1 MSRNEIAHGMA
12 ELSFLKDLSSR
23 SGVSKVS
30 AMSLASR
37 AKRVETKL
45 GRSSETAVQPAKAVL
60 TYRGKPVWGTRGVL
74 ADFGMSATAAFN
86 DAVATVA
93 ASLTGTLNSMGP
105 VPNRANNQLLITG
118 TALGSFGFELQET
131 PSDSPQFEIEG
142 TSPVALAIDLIAE
155 LFEASTKSDDEL
167 SEPVSRLQPRAL
179 GAVSEFLEKL
189 IVNDAACSISTRS
202 RTFRFADAGQVQ
214 ISKSRLSPDNIKE
227 SDFTLVGQFLGVFP
241 EKRTF
246 EFKTSD
252 NQVIHGTIAREV
264 EDPAAINKNLN
275 RNLKIKVH
283 TKQVGSG
290 RPRYQ
295 LREAPIQ
302 G

>member
-60 TYRGKPVWGTRGVL
+60 TYRGKPVWGTHGVL

-118 TALGSFGFELQET
+118 TALGSFGFELQEA

-142 TSPVALAIDLIAE
+142 ISPVALAIDLIAE

-179 GAVSEFLEKL
+179 VAVSEFLDKL
-189 IVNDAACSISTRS
+189 IVNDAACSISTKS

-227 SDFTLVGQFLGVFP
+227 ADFTLVGQFLGVFP

-246 EFKTSD
+246 EFKTID
-252 NQVIHGTIAREV
+252 NQIIHGTIAREV
-264 EDPAAINKNLN
+264 EDPAAINRRLNKNLEIN
-275 RNLKIKVH
+275 VH

-290 RPRYQ
+290 HPRYQ
-295 LREAPIQ
+295 LREAPIKA
-302 G
+302 

>member
-45 GRSSETAVQPAKAVL
+45 GRSSETAVQPAKAIL
-60 TYRGKPVWGTRGVL
+60 TYRGKPVWGTHGVL

-118 TALGSFGFELQET
+118 TALGSFGFELQEV

-142 TSPVALAIDLIAE
+142 ISPVALAIDLIAE

-179 GAVSEFLEKL
+179 SAVSEFLDKL
-189 IVNDAACSISTRS
+189 IVNDAACSISTKSRS
-202 RTFRFADAGQVQ
+202 FRFADTGQVQ

-227 SDFTLVGQFLGVFP
+227 SDFTLIGQFLGVFP

-264 EDPAAINKNLN
+264 EDPAAINKSLN
-275 RNLKIKVH
+275 KNLKINVR

-295 LREAPIQ
+295 LRETPIQ
-302 G
+302 A